1 MPYSFRHK
9 ICDASSILSD
19 LLALFYLLIC
29 LAEELLS
36 PSDFP
41 PAANLGSS
49 VSPYHEVMRMER
61 RLRSSSEG
69 AGGPRVHGNHRD
81 AVGMEGCGL
90 LKHRN
95 NSSSSKMGSLVGAL
109 KKPLLFEMH
118 LLTRISRQVPQVTT
132 LKPKKRKEM
141 WSCLDVQRNAS
152 GCHKSPGHVRQ
163 ERRCRWFVV
172 YLMWE
177 EEKDRIL
184 CDLKLGSRKF
194 K

>member
-1 MPYSFRHK
+1 MP
-9 ICDASSILSD
+9 ITASHSILSE
-19 LLALFYLLIC
+19 LALFYLLIC

-36 PSDFP
+36 PSARLIDFP

-109 KKPLLFEMH
+109 KSHCFLKCIFWLVYQGRYCKWQPL
-118 LLTRISRQVPQVTT
+118 
-132 LKPKKRKEM
+132 PKKKGKKEM
-141 WSCLDVQRNAS
+141 WLCLDVQRNAS
-152 GCHKSPGHVRQ
+152 GYHKSPGHVRQ

-172 YLMWE
+172 YLVWE

>member
-1 MPYSFRHK
+1 MP
-9 ICDASSILSD
+9 ITASHSILSD

-36 PSDFP
+36 PSARLIDFP

-109 KKPLLFEMH
+109 KSHCF
-118 LLTRISRQVPQVTT
+118 
-132 LKPKKRKEM
+132 LK
-141 WSCLDVQRNAS
+141 CI
-152 GCHKSPGHVRQ
+152 
-163 ERRCRWFVV
+163 F
-172 YLMWE
+172 
-177 EEKDRIL
+177 
-184 CDLKLGSRKF
+184 
-194 K
+194 